1 MISSAHRQPSTIRI
15 RIAAETTGFPDT
27 TFSLIWE
34 LRFLSFCFL
43 PVQINDWS
51 SFYYLRFL
59 GYYFILH
66 AGIYLFIDRLTDNIT
81 ENNQD
86 S

>member
-15 RIAAETTGFPDT
+15 RIAADT

-66 AGIYLFIDRLTDNIT
+66 TGIYLFINSLTDDIT